1 MSKNY
6 LARLKNKAKR
16 YDNIHKKLNAPR
28 KKYNG
33 TDLGRKFLAKAV
45 AIAPKASQQ
54 ITQSTI
60 PLIYASLVADMS
72 LPVNLSNLHNIA
84 PSSKTIK
91 DMVVGKASE
100 YVCEGLE
107 SLVVNPLVYISCD
120 KANSAKKGAKFST
133 LPKILTYYDPATRK
147 IQEYMLDIDSSGE
160 NSREVAYA
168 IQHALKKLQ
177 LIDDGFSLVLCGQ
190 TTDSGGGG
198 LFTRSLEN

>member
-1 MSKNY
+1 M
-6 LARLKNKAKR
+6 
-16 YDNIHKKLNAPR
+16 
-28 KKYNG
+28 
-33 TDLGRKFLAKAV
+33 AKAV

-60 PLIYASLVADMS
+60 PLIYASLAADMD
-72 LPVNLSNLHNIA
+72 LPIDLSNLHNIA
-84 PSSKTIK
+84 PSSK
-91 DMVVGKASE
+91 
-100 YVCEGLE
+100 
-107 SLVVNPLVYISCD
+107 
-120 KANSAKKGAKFST
+120 
-133 LPKILTYYDPATRK
+133 TYYDPATRK

-198 LFTRSLEN
+198 TLHSLARELKNLGLPFRSYYLVASCSLHNLMTS